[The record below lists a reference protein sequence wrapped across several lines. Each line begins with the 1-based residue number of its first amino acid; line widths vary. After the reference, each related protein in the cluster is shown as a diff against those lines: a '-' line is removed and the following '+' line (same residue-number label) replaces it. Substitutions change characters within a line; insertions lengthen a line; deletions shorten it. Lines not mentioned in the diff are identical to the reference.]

1 MQQHLY
7 SGDEGQM
14 LDCVLINEVVNG
26 AFMLM
31 KCFEVTE
38 EKLPL
43 HRITYDVP
51 FP

>member
-1 MQQHLY
+1 
-7 SGDEGQM
+7 M

-43 HRITYDVP
+43 HRITYMMYLSRRCCEKYA
-51 FP
+51 